1 MKTRTLLFP
10 IVVVAALTQFGCGF
24 ALLDTTKPLKTPP
37 LEVDPASVP
46 AIVGDGAQAEIIWA
60 SDDSDETVAVSVS
73 TDGTDWVQ
81 VGEVPVND
89 QRYIFR
95 AEDVLTPDGHYLI
108 RITTPSQSID
118 LGTVKI
124 DRTPPVAGADQVVI
138 TCSST
143 GPITLNASVDALSP
157 IIYRV
162 ITGPS
167 LGTITGCLDGTDSR
181 ACTYSGS
188 NEGDSDTITYEAV
201 DAAGNRSTPITLT
214 RNHLVCL

>member
-24 ALLDTTKPLKTPP
+24 ALLDTKKPHKTPP

-124 DRTPPVAGADQVVI
+124 DRTPPVAGA
-138 TCSST
+138 
-143 GPITLNASVDALSP
+143 G
-157 IIYRV
+157 
-162 ITGPS
+162 
-167 LGTITGCLDGTDSR
+167 
-181 ACTYSGS
+181 
-188 NEGDSDTITYEAV
+188 
-201 DAAGNRSTPITLT
+201 
-214 RNHLVCL
+214 